1 MVFRLPEMDMV
12 KLSPPPYQELEESVW
27 LRNTCAG
34 CRACI
39 TVCPA
44 GTLAYDTKLNRP
56 HQVTLCVDCKACLDV
71 CPRMPQ
77 NIKNISSS
85 EILGPYL
92 DIKNVRSKKNSGRF
106 QNGGAVTSLLTAALE
121 EGLVDCALV
130 MGEDRWAQK
139 SYPRVVYDV
148 SDLEKC
154 AGSKYTSNAVLESIQ
169 DIVKSVNNI
178 ALVGTPCTV
187 QAMGLLRKSS
197 NEFAMKLAH
206 KVRFLLGLFCFE
218 AFDDQLIPEVTRRL
232 CIPPWRIDKMTAAEG
247 MMTITLRDG
256 GTMTIP
262 LPELSGYVKPG
273 CKACADFTAKLSD
286 ISVGSTGSMPDM
298 SVVILRTPEG
308 EGLFKIAEERGFIEA
323 RNGVKVEAIEK
334 VGKLKLKRNGF

>member
-1 MVFRLPEMDMV
+1 MELSLLEEDIV
-12 KLSPPPYQELEESVW
+12 KPSLLPYQELEENVW
-27 LRNTCAG
+27 LRNVCAG

-44 GTLAYDTKLNRP
+44 GTLAYDPELNRP
-56 HQVTLCVDCKACLDV
+56 QQVTMCVECKACLDV
-71 CPRMPQ
+71 CPRMPA
-77 NIKNISSS
+77 NVNDIVTS
-85 EILGPYL
+85 EILGPYIA
-92 DIKNVRSKKNSGRF
+92 IKNVRSKKNSGRF
-106 QNGGAVTSLLTAALE
+106 QNGGAVTALLTAAME
-121 EGLVDCALV
+121 EELVDCALV

-154 AGSKYTSNAVLESIQ
+154 AGSKYTSNTVLEPIQ
-169 DIVKSVNNI
+169 DVIRNVNNI

-187 QAMGLLRKSS
+187 QAVGLLRKSS

-218 AFDDQLIPEVTRRL
+218 AFSDQLIPEVTRRL
-232 CIPPWRIDKMTAAEG
+232 CVPPWRIDKMSASDA
-247 MMTITLRDG
+247 MMTISLRDG
-256 GTMTIP
+256 GIKTIP
-262 LPELSGYVKPG
+262 LPEISGYVKPG

-286 ISVGSTGSMPDM
+286 VSVGGVGSTPGM

-308 EGLFKIAEERGFIEA
+308 VGLFKIAEERGFIEA
-323 RNGVKVEAIEK
+323 KEGVKVEAIEK
-334 VGKLKLKRNGF
+334 VGKLKLERNGF

>member
-1 MVFRLPEMDMV
+1 MPENV
-12 KLSPPPYQELEESVW
+12 
-27 LRNTCAG
+27 
-34 CRACI
+34 
-39 TVCPA
+39 
-44 GTLAYDTKLNRP
+44 
-56 HQVTLCVDCKACLDV
+56 
-71 CPRMPQ
+71 
-77 NIKNISSS
+77 KNIGSS

-106 QNGGAVTSLLTAALE
+106 QNGGAVTALLTAALE

-148 SDLEKC
+148 LDLEKC
-154 AGSKYTSNAVLESIQ
+154 AGSKYTSNAVLEPIQ
-169 DIVKSVNNI
+169 DVIKSVNNI

-197 NEFAMKLAH
+197 NEFAIKLAH

-218 AFDDQLIPEVTRRL
+218 AFDDQLIQEVTRRL
-232 CIPPWRIDKMTAAEG
+232 CIPPWRIDKMTAGEG
-247 MMTITLRDG
+247 M
-256 GTMTIP
+256 MTIP

-286 ISVGSTGSMPDM
+286 ISVGGTGSMPGM
-298 SVVILRTPEG
+298 SVVILRTSEG

-323 RNGVKVEAIEK
+323 KNGVKVETVEK
-334 VGKLKLKRNGF
+334 VGKLSL

>member
-12 KLSPPPYQELEESVW
+12 KLSLLPYQELEESVW

-44 GTLAYDTKLNRP
+44 GTLAYDPMLNRP
-56 HQVTLCVDCKACLDV
+56 HQVTLCVDCKACIDV
-71 CPRMPQ
+71 CPRMPR
-77 NIKNISSS
+77 NLKNIGSS
-85 EILGPYL
+85 EILGPHF
-92 DIKNVRSKKNSGRF
+92 DIKNVKSKKNSERF
-106 QNGGAVTSLLTAALE
+106 QNGGAATALLAAALE

-130 MGEDRWAQK
+130 MGEDRWSQK

-148 SDLEKC
+148 LDLEKC
-154 AGSKYTSNAVLESIQ
+154 AGSKYTTNAVLEPIQ
-169 DIVKSVNNI
+169 DVVKGVNNI

-218 AFDDQLIPEVTRRL
+218 AFDDQLISEITRRL
-232 CIPPWRIDKMTAAEG
+232 NIAPWRIDKMTAGDG

-262 LPELSGYVKPG
+262 LPELSGYIKPG
-273 CKACADFTAKLSD
+273 CKDCADFTAKLSD
-286 ISVGSTGSMPDM
+286 ISVGSTGSMPGM

-323 RNGVKVEAIEK
+323 RNDVNVEIIEK
-334 VGKLKLKRNGF
+334 IGKLKLMRNGI

>member
-1 MVFRLPEMDMV
+1 MVFRLPEMDTV
-12 KLSPPPYQELEESVW
+12 RLSLPPYQELEESVW

-39 TVCPA
+39 SVCPA
-44 GTLAYDTKLNRP
+44 GTLAYDPALNRP

-71 CPRMPQ
+71 CPRRPQ
-77 NIKNISSS
+77 NLKNIGSS

-92 DIKNVRSKKNSGRF
+92 DIKNARSRKNSGRF
-106 QNGGAVTSLLTAALE
+106 QNGGAVTALLTAALE

-139 SYPRVVYDV
+139 SYPRVVYDI

-154 AGSKYTSNAVLESIQ
+154 AGSKYTSNAVLEPIQ
-169 DIVKSVNNI
+169 DIVKDVNNI

-232 CIPPWRIDKMTAAEG
+232 CIPPWRIDKMIAGEG

-256 GTMTIP
+256 ETMTIP
-262 LPELSGYVKPG
+262 LQELSGYVKPG
-273 CKACADFTAKLSD
+273 CMACADFTAKLSD
-286 ISVGSTGSMPDM
+286 ISVGSTGSTSGS

-308 EGLFKIAEERGFIEA
+308 EGLFKIAEEMGFIEA
-323 RNGVKVEAIEK
+323 DNGVNVETIEK